1 MIIDKLENSSLYE
14 NNDLFRRAFSYLK
27 SIKEFPNVGKV
38 ELCGDDLFVNIDKYS
53 TKQERECKFEAH
65 KRYIDIQLIHS
76 GREKIK
82 WHPVELLS
90 ESVAYSSDNDVAFL
104 DLPEEVLGEG
114 VLESGYFMIL
124 YPDDAHMPQISP
136 DSNNNNVEKFVV
148 KVAIDKI

>member
-1 MIIDKLENSSLYE
+1 MIIDKLENSYLYE

-27 SIKEFPNVGKV
+27 SINEFPDVGKV
-38 ELCGDDLFVNIDKYS
+38 ELCGDDLFVNIDKYT
-53 TKQERECKFEAH
+53 TKQECECKFEAH
-65 KRYIDIQLIHS
+65 KRYIDIQLIYS

-90 ESVAYSSDNDVAFL
+90 ESVAYNSDNDVAFFSTPA
-104 DLPEEVLGEG
+104 DILGEG
-114 VLESGYFMIL
+114 ILESGYFMIL

-136 DSNNNNVEKFVV
+136 DSNSSEIEKFVV